1 MSLAE
6 PKMNP
11 RLLENLM
18 YFARALRA
26 AGLVVGPGKV
36 LDALQAVEAV
46 GITNR
51 ADFYWTLHAVFVNQF
66 RDREIFDQ
74 VFHVFWRNP
83 RLLER
88 MMSMVIPQ
96 FRDPGLVSEQATM
109 RRRASEAL
117 AGRDKPRENAADSAQ
132 VPDIEVDGRLTWSQ
146 QELLQKKDFEQMSAT
161 ELARAKQLI
170 SRLRLSVDQV
180 PTRRY
185 TPCLSSS
192 HVDMRRTL
200 RNSLRSGFG
209 HVPLAY
215 RKPATRIPPLVVLC
229 DISGSMSQ
237 YSRMLLHFMH
247 TLTGDRER
255 VHSFVF
261 GTRLTNISRYLEN
274 QDVDAALD
282 KISDSVQDWSGGT
295 RMGLCLHE
303 FNRSWSRRVLAQG
316 AVVLLI
322 SDGLDRD
329 VAAGLSEEA
338 ERLHK
343 SCRRFIWLNPLLR
356 YNKFQPQAAGMRA
369 LLPHV
374 DDFRSI
380 HNLESLEDLC
390 GLLSS
395 GAQQHRRRASQTYK
409 MHKTTEE
416 GLYARAAN

>member
-1 MSLAE
+1 MH
-6 PKMNP
+6 
-11 RLLENLM
+11 
-18 YFARALRA
+18 FARALRA
-26 AGLVVGPGKV
+26 AGLAIGPGKV
-36 LDALQAVEAV
+36 LDAVQAVDAV
-46 GITNR
+46 GITDR
-51 ADFYWTLHAVFVNQF
+51 TDFYWTLHAVFVNQY
-66 RDREIFDQ
+66 RDRELFDQ

-96 FRDPGLVSEQATM
+96 FRDPGLVSEQATL
-109 RRRASEAL
+109 RRRATEAL
-117 AGRDKPRENAADSAQ
+117 AGRDKPKENTVENVEA
-132 VPDIEVDGRLTWSQ
+132 PDIEVDGRLTWSQ
-146 QELLQKKDFEQMSAT
+146 QELLQKKDFEQMSAA
-161 ELARAKQLI
+161 ELTQAKKLI
-170 SRLRLSVDQV
+170 SRLRLSVQQV
-180 PTRRY
+180 RTRRY
-185 TPCLSSS
+185 SPCLSSS
-192 HVDMRRTL
+192 YVDMRRTL
-200 RNSLRSGFG
+200 RSSLRSGFG

-215 RKPATRIPPLVVLC
+215 RKPKSRIPPLVVLC
-229 DISGSMSQ
+229 DISGSMSR

-274 QDVDAALD
+274 QDVDVAMD
-282 KISDSVQDWSGGT
+282 QITDSVQDWSGGT

-303 FNRSWSRRVLAQG
+303 FNHLWSRRVLAQG

-329 VAAGLSEEA
+329 VAAGLSKEA

-356 YNKFQPQAAGMRA
+356 YDKFQPQAAGMRA

-380 HNLESLEDLC
+380 HNLQSLEDLC
-390 GLLSS
+390 ALLSS
-395 GAQQHRRRASQTYK
+395 GPEHPGRRSWSTVGLQPR
-409 MHKTTEE
+409 TEG
-416 GLYARAAN
+416 GLHAGAAN